1 MRKPY
6 LIDSHAHLQFSA
18 YDKDREAVIE
28 RMREKNIWA
37 INIGSNFLFSQRAVE
52 LTQRADFLYAVI
64 GLHPIHLFES
74 RDPNEGE
81 TEIEFFDKDKFLTLA
96 ESKKVVGIGEC
107 GLDYFHNHSIEAK
120 EKQKE
125 EFKKQIMF
133 ANEIKKP
140 LVLHLRAYKNLDAY
154 FDALEILKQYGYNE
168 TLRNSGVVHFF
179 SGDLKIAEE
188 FIKLGFY
195 ISFPGV
201 ITFTDVYDKI
211 INSLP
216 LDKLLV
222 ETDCPYVAPLP
233 YRGKRNE
240 PIFVEFVAD
249 RLAKIKKIS
258 LNKIAEITTENC
270 FNLFQL

>member
-1 MRKPY
+1 MKPY
-6 LIDSHAHLQFSA
+6 LIDSHAHLQFA
-18 YDKDREAVIE
+18 AFDNDRGTVIE
-28 RMREKNIWA
+28 RMKQKNIWA
-37 INIGSNFLFSQRAVE
+37 INIGSNFLFSQKAVE
-52 LTQRADFLYAVI
+52 LAEKVGFLYAVI

-74 RDPNEGE
+74 QDSNEGK
-81 TEIEFFDKDKFLTLA
+81 TEIEFFDKDKFLTLIK
-96 ESKKVVGIGEC
+96 SKKVVGVGEC
-107 GLDYFHNHSIEAK
+107 GLDYFHNHSLEAK
-120 EKQKE
+120 ERQKE
-125 EFKKQIMF
+125 EFKKQIEF

-168 TLRNSGVVHFF
+168 AARNSGVVHFF

-201 ITFTDVYDKI
+201 ITFTDAYDKI

-216 LDKLLV
+216 LEKLLV
-222 ETDCPYVAPLP
+222 ETDCPYVAPVP

-258 LNKIAEITTENC
+258 LNKVAEITTENC

>member
-1 MRKPY
+1 MKPY
-6 LIDSHAHLQFSA
+6 LIDSHAHLQFAA

-28 RMREKNIWA
+28 RMKQKNVWA
-37 INIGSNFLFSQRAVE
+37 INIGSNFLFSQKAAE
-52 LTQRADFLYAVI
+52 LANQYDFLYAVV

-74 RDPNEGE
+74 QDPNEGD
-81 TEIEFFDKDKFLTLA
+81 TKIEFFDKDKFFELA
-96 ESKKVVGIGEC
+96 QNKKVVGVGEC
-107 GLDYFHNHSIEAK
+107 GLDYFHNHSIEAR
-120 EKQKE
+120 ERQRE
-125 EFKKQIMF
+125 EFKKQIEF

-154 FDALEILKQYGYNE
+154 FDALEILRQCGYDE
-168 TLRNSGVVHFF
+168 KSQNSGVVHFF

-201 ITFTDVYDKI
+201 ITFTEAYDKI

-216 LDKLLV
+216 LEKLLV
-222 ETDCPYVAPLP
+222 ETDCPYVAPVP

-240 PIFVEFVAD
+240 PIFVEFVAEK
-249 RLAKIKKIS
+249 LAKIKKIS
-258 LNKIAEITTENC
+258 LNKVAEITTENC